1 MTRPRFSWQFLSFV
15 FAVAVGNAVA
25 HLCTSAMPLQVGAL
39 IDGFGLS
46 ATAAG
51 VFGFFQ
57 VGALALGMI
66 FFAPLSHRYRPFIV
80 CLTGL
85 LIASVTNGALYL
97 SPANFPLL
105 CLLGLVSGF
114 GYCLMLSATVAAPAA
129 SAQADKVYAASS
141 SGGLLL
147 LVALLSLLPLANSY
161 FGVRGIFMGIAVLLI
176 VSIPLLWGFRYTP
189 ASAIP
194 AKAGAG
200 AGARAGAEAIGG
212 RSLGSGA
219 ALLAIWVLYSL
230 GTGAMWTFAERIGHA
245 LHIPGPTIGLILS
258 VSVFMALVGSGL
270 AAFVSDRMDRA
281 TAIGIGLIGG
291 GAICLMLAL
300 SSGLW
305 MYALACVLYWIIT
318 IFFYVLMLGT
328 AAAIDPTGRLA
339 TLGTGCER
347 LAFAFGAP
355 IGGMFV
361 DFGSFL
367 WIGLLAVGTCSILAP
382 LCLPALSRALK
393 RAHADRHVDAMPVPL
408 V

>member
-1 MTRPRFSWQFLSFV
+1 MKAAHMEKSRFSWQFLAFV

-51 VFGFFQ
+51 LFGFFQ
-57 VGALALGMI
+57 VGTLALGMI
-66 FFAPLSHRYRPFIV
+66 FFAPLSHRYRPFAI

-85 LIASVTNGALYL
+85 LIAAATNGALYFSSASL
-97 SPANFPLL
+97 PLL
-105 CLLGLVSGF
+105 CLLGLLSGF

-129 SAQADKVYAASS
+129 SKQADKVYAASS

-147 LVALLSLLPLANSY
+147 LVGLLSLLPLTNNY
-161 FGVRGIFMGIAVLLI
+161 FGVRGIFIGIGMLLI
-176 VSIPLLWGFRYTP
+176 ISIPLLWGFRYTP
-189 ASAIP
+189 ASP
-194 AKAGAG
+194 HLHEAK
-200 AGARAGAEAIGG
+200 GG
-212 RSLGSGA
+212 SVRSGLP
-219 ALLAIWVLYSL
+219 LLIIWVLYSL

-245 LHIPGPTIGLILS
+245 LGVSGPTIGLILS
-258 VSVFMALVGSGL
+258 ASVFMGLVGSGL
-270 AAFVSDRMDRA
+270 AAFASDRIGRA
-281 TAIGIGLIGG
+281 TAIGIGLVGG
-291 GAICLMLAL
+291 GATCLMLAL

-305 MYALACVLYWIIT
+305 MYALACILYWILT
-318 IFFYVLMLGT
+318 IFFYVMMLGT

-355 IGGMFV
+355 IGGLFV

-367 WIGLLAVGTCSILAP
+367 WIGLLAVASCSILAP
-382 LCLPALSRALK
+382 LCLPALSRAVK
-393 RAHADRHVDAMPVPL
+393 RAHAERHIEPVPVPL
-408 V
+408 I

>member
-1 MTRPRFSWQFLSFV
+1 MTSPRFSWTFLAFV

-51 VFGFFQ
+51 IFGFFQ

-66 FFAPLSHRYRPFIV
+66 LFAPLSHRYRPFAV
-80 CLTGL
+80 CITGL
-85 LIASVTNGALYL
+85 ALAAATNGALYFAVASL
-97 SPANFPLL
+97 PLL
-105 CLLGLVSGF
+105 CLLGLASGF
-114 GYCLMLSATVAAPAA
+114 GYCLMLSATVGAPAA
-129 SAQADKVYAASS
+129 STEADKVYAASS

-147 LVALLSLLPLANSY
+147 LVALLSLLPLTNNY
-161 FGVRGIFMGIAVLLI
+161 FGVRGIFIGIAILL
-176 VSIPLLWGFRYTP
+176 VCSIPLLWGFRY
-189 ASAIP
+189 I
-194 AKAGAG
+194 KAGAKIDVP
-200 AGARAGAEAIGG
+200 RGG
-212 RSLGSGA
+212 RLGGELPLLMIWVLFSLGSGA
-219 ALLAIWVLYSL
+219 
-230 GTGAMWTFAERIGHA
+230 MWSFAERIGHA
-245 LHIPGPTIGLILS
+245 LHLSGPTIGVVLSTAVFSSLI
-258 VSVFMALVGSGL
+258 GSGL
-270 AAFVSDRMDRA
+270 AAVASDRIGRA
-281 TAIGIGLIGG
+281 TAIGIGLVGG
-291 GAICLMLAL
+291 GAACMMLAL
-300 SSGLW
+300 ASGLW
-305 MYALACVLYWIIT
+305 IYAVAACLYWIFS

-361 DFGSFL
+361 DLGSFL

-382 LCLPALSRALK
+382 LCLPALARAVR
-393 RAHADRHVDAMPVPL
+393 RAHADRHVDAVPVPL

>member
-1 MTRPRFSWQFLSFV
+1 MTRPRFSWQFLAFV

-57 VGALALGMI
+57 VGSLALGMI
-66 FFAPLSHRYRPFIV
+66 LFAPLSHRYRPFTV
-80 CLTGL
+80 CITGL
-85 LIASVTNGALYL
+85 LLAAVTNGALYFAV
-97 SPANFPLL
+97 ANLPLL
-105 CLLGLVSGF
+105 CLLGLASGV
-114 GYCLMLSATVAAPAA
+114 GYCLMLSATVGAPAA

-147 LVALLSLLPLANSY
+147 LVALLSLLPLTNMY
-161 FGVRGIFMGIAVLLI
+161 FGVRGIFIGIAILLLC
-176 VSIPLLWGFRYTP
+176 SIPLLWGFRY
-189 ASAIP
+189 IE
-194 AKAGAG
+194 AGAKIDVPQ
-200 AGARAGAEAIGG
+200 RGG
-212 RSLGSGA
+212 RSLRDGIALLVIWVLFSLGSGA
-219 ALLAIWVLYSL
+219 
-230 GTGAMWTFAERIGHA
+230 MWSFSERIGHA
-245 LHIPGPTIGLILS
+245 LNLSGPTIGVILS
-258 VSVFMALVGSGL
+258 TAVFSSLIGSGL
-270 AAFVSDRMDRA
+270 AAFASDRIGRA
-281 TAIGIGLIGG
+281 TAIGIGLVGG
-291 GAICLMLAL
+291 GAACLMLAL
-300 SSGLW
+300 AGGLW
-305 MYALACVLYWIIT
+305 VYAAAACLYWIFS

-382 LCLPALSRALK
+382 LWLPSLSRAVK
-393 RAHADRHVDAMPVPL
+393 RAHADRHIDAVPVPL

>member
-1 MTRPRFSWQFLSFV
+1 MKNARSSWQFVAFV

-25 HLCTSAMPLQVGAL
+25 HLCTSAMPLQIGAL

-66 FFAPLSHRYRPFIV
+66 FFAPLSYRYRPFVV

-85 LIASVTNGALYL
+85 LIASATNGALYFA
-97 SPANFPLL
+97 SPGLPVL
-105 CLLGLVSGF
+105 CLLGLISGT
-114 GYCLMLSATVAAPAA
+114 GYCLMLSATVGAPAA
-129 SAQADKVYAASS
+129 SAQPDKVYAASS

-147 LVALLSLLPLANSY
+147 LVGLLSLLPLTNHY
-161 FGVRGIFMGIAVLLI
+161 FGVRGIFAGIATLL
-176 VSIPLLWGFRYTP
+176 VCSIPLLWGFRYVGGSANVKAVQG
-189 ASAIP
+189 ASLNS
-194 AKAGAG
+194 
-200 AGARAGAEAIGG
+200 G
-212 RSLGSGA
+212 RSLLIIWVLFSLGSGA
-219 ALLAIWVLYSL
+219 
-230 GTGAMWTFAERIGHA
+230 MWSFAERIGHA
-245 LHIPGPTIGLILS
+245 LHLSAPTIGFVLS
-258 VSVFMALVGSGL
+258 GAVFMSLVGSGL
-270 AAFVSDRMDRA
+270 AAFASDRIGRA

-291 GAICLMLAL
+291 GCACLMLAL
-300 SSGLW
+300 SNGLW
-305 MYALACVLYWIIT
+305 MYATAAVLYWIFS

-355 IGGMFV
+355 IGGMFI

-367 WIGLLAVGTCSILAP
+367 WIGLLAVASCSILAP
-382 LCLPALSRALK
+382 LCLPSVSRAIR
-393 RAHADRHVDAMPVPL
+393 RAHANRHIDAAPVPL

>member
-1 MTRPRFSWQFLSFV
+1 MTKPRFSWQFLAFV

-25 HLCTSAMPLQVGAL
+25 HLCTSAMPLQVGSL
-39 IDGFGLS
+39 IDGFGLT

-57 VGALALGMI
+57 VGTLALGMI
-66 FFAPLSHRYRPFIV
+66 FFAPLSHRYRPFVV

-85 LIASVTNGALYL
+85 LIAAASNAALYF
-97 SPANFPLL
+97 SPASLPLL
-105 CLLGLVSGF
+105 CLLGLISGF
-114 GYCLMLSATVAAPAA
+114 GYCLMLSATVGAPAA

-161 FGVRGIFMGIAVLLI
+161 FGVRGIFLGIAILLV

-189 ASAIP
+189 ATAAP
-194 AKAGAG
+194 AAA
-200 AGARAGAEAIGG
+200 AAARVDAVSG
-212 RSLGSGA
+212 RSLKSGTS
-219 ALLAIWVLYSL
+219 LLIIWVLYSL

-245 LHIPGPTIGLILS
+245 LHIPGPTIGFILS
-258 VSVFMALVGSGL
+258 ISVFMALVGSGL
-270 AAFVSDRMDRA
+270 AALLSDRLDRA
-281 TAIGIGLIGG
+281 TAIGIGLVGG
-291 GAICLMLAL
+291 GATCLMLAL
-300 SSGLW
+300 STGLW
-305 MYALACVLYWIIT
+305 MYALACVLYWIVT

-361 DFGSFL
+361 DMGSFL
-367 WIGLLAVGTCSILAP
+367 WIGLLALTSCSILAP
-382 LCLPALSRALK
+382 LCLPALSRAVK
-393 RAHADRHVDAMPVPL
+393 RAHADRHIDAVPVPL